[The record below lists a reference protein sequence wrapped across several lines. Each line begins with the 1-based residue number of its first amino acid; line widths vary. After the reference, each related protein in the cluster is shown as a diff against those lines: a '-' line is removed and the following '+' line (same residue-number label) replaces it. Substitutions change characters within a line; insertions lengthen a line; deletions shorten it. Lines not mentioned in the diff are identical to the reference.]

1 MSSICCLFVVYHV
14 TRVASG
20 RGQPGSH
27 VFTLNSTLFHSAWC
41 FLGGSLLPQEVGH
54 RPCWPQALAGTECL
68 GVSWRHGKYMGGET
82 EEAGGWEGGGHKVES
97 PEEITCK
104 LFLSFK

>member
-1 MSSICCLFVVYHV
+1 MSSICCLFIVYLV

-20 RGQPGSH
+20 RGQPGAH

-41 FLGGSLLPQEVGH
+41 FLGGSLLPQEAGH
-54 RPCWPQALAGTECL
+54 RPCWPHALAGTECL
-68 GVSWRHGKYMGGET
+68 GVSRRHGKYMGGET

-97 PEEITCK
+97 PEEITWK
-104 LFLSFK
+104 LFLK